1 MARAR
6 GCVIPGGPRLL
17 AGSGFEGLFVFVGT
31 QGMFLYV
38 HMADLAMQ
46 QPLLRVSRGQ
56 PRLNNHSPTDGGP

>member
-6 GCVIPGGPRLL
+6 GCVVPGGPRLL

-38 HMADLAMQ
+38 HMADLAKT
-46 QPLLRVSRGQ
+46 VYSGG
-56 PRLNNHSPTDGGP
+56 LNNHSQTDGGP

>member
-6 GCVIPGGPRLL
+6 CCVVPGGPRLL

-38 HMADLAMQ
+38 HMADLAKTAAFTQ
-46 QPLLRVSRGQ
+46 EAPVASLA
-56 PRLNNHSPTDGGP
+56 